1 MNRALIDTDILSYYF
16 KGNLLVVENFKKY
29 LEVFDIIEISL
40 ITYYEIMSGLM
51 HKNAHKQLELFKN
64 FVSENKVIGLTE
76 LSCNIASEIYSN
88 LRAKGELIDD
98 IDLLIAGIAIENEMS
113 LVTNNENHFSRIPD
127 LKIENWKLQT
137 I

>member
-1 MNRALIDTDILSYYF
+1 
-16 KGNLLVVENFKKY
+16 
-29 LEVFDIIEISL
+29 
-40 ITYYEIMSGLM
+40 MSGLK
-51 HKNAHKQLELFKN
+51 HKNAQKQLELFKN

-76 LSCNIASEIYSN
+76 LSCNIASEVYSN

-98 IDLLIAGIAIENEMS
+98 IDLLIAGIAIENEMT

-127 LKIENWKLQT
+127 LKIENWKLQA